1 MFLPKI
7 NVYFAPWKTKSTRY
21 EYIINPITNYNKM
34 KKIYSFLLLLAA
46 AVLTTTVRAQVINGD
61 LNHNQGLDVEDVTLL
76 IDGYLSGTTEQIQT
90 GGEPYG
96 MDNSLVTGTWYRTKT
111 DKFTLNADGT
121 TDYGTGYTYMFL
133 PVQGCI
139 LFSNAAGNAV
149 AYLKVLYLPADKSR
163 LVVKAP
169 NSDDVWTYYD
179 TFVQRVESITLS
191 ATELSLD
198 LDGYDKLTATVLP
211 ADADNLSVEWSSSDE
226 TVATVSQKG
235 LVEAV
240 GEGTAT
246 ITCMAAD
253 GSGVKAT
260 CEVTVGNQTPTPQPG
275 VTTTYTVN
283 GVSFK
288 MVSVTGGTFLM
299 GAQNT
304 NSGGANYDED
314 AYDDEAPVH
323 NVTLSNYSI
332 GETEVTQALWVA
344 VMGSNPSN
352 WLGNNLPVETVSWN
366 DCQEFITKLN
376 QATGKTFRL
385 PTEAE
390 WEFAARGGTKS
401 QGYKYSGSN
410 TVGDVAWYTS
420 NSSSKTHEV
429 ATKQPNELGLYD
441 MSGNVWEWCQD
452 WKDDYSSSAQ
462 SNPAGP
468 TTGSDRVR
476 RGGSWYGSYGSAAGC
491 RAAYRGGTAPA
502 SRSNINGLRLA
513 Q

>member
-1 MFLPKI
+1 
-7 NVYFAPWKTKSTRY
+7 
-21 EYIINPITNYNKM
+21 
-34 KKIYSFLLLLAA
+34 
-46 AVLTTTVRAQVINGD
+46 
-61 LNHNQGLDVEDVTLL
+61 
-76 IDGYLSGTTEQIQT
+76 
-90 GGEPYG
+90 

-149 AYLKVLYLPADKSR
+149 AYLKVLYLPVDKSR

-246 ITCMAAD
+246 ITCMAVD
-253 GSGVKAT
+253 GSGVTAT

-275 VTTTYTVN
+275 GTTTYTVN

-299 GAQNT
+299 GAQKT
-304 NSGGANYDED
+304 SSGSANYDTD
-314 AYDDEAPVH
+314 ADDDEAPVH
-323 NVTLSNYSI
+323 NVTLSDYSI
-332 GETEVTQALWVA
+332 GETEVTQALWTA
-344 VMGSNPSN
+344 VMGSNPSYFKGDN
-352 WLGNNLPVETVSWN
+352 HPVEKVSWN

-376 QATGKTFRL
+376 QATGQTFRL

-410 TVGDVAWYTS
+410 TIDDVACYTV
-420 NSSSKTHEV
+420 NSYDKGTSSPDYGTHV
-429 ATKQPNELGLYD
+429 VGTKQPNELGLYD

-452 WKDDYSSSAQ
+452 WKGDYSSSAQ
-462 SNPAGP
+462 SNP
-468 TTGSDRVR
+468 TGATSGSSRVS
-476 RGGSWYGSYGSAAGC
+476 RGGSWNNTARGC
-491 RAAYRGGTAPA
+491 RVTYRSYSSPTSTRNNLGF
-502 SRSNINGLRLA
+502 RLA